1 MLKTLYQQIKQYRT
15 AALLTP
21 GFTALEVLM
30 DVLIPYVTASL
41 IDKGINAGDMENV
54 YFYGAIMMGMALLSL
69 VFGILGGRC
78 SAYASTGFAANLRA
92 AMYRNIQ
99 RMAFSDI
106 DKYATSGLITRM
118 TTDVNALQS
127 AFQQIMG
134 ISVRAP
140 FKLLLSILM
149 CLVIDARLSLI
160 FLIALVILSFS
171 LYHIISR
178 VARLFQQVFV
188 KYDDLN
194 QSVQENI
201 TGIRLVKA
209 FVREDYENAK
219 FAKAAENLYKLYV
232 KAESLMA
239 WNHPIMNMVVYGCII
254 ALSWM
259 GAHYIV
265 EGTLTTGELTSLFTY
280 VMSILMSLMM
290 LSMVFVML
298 TQSAASAKRVAEI
311 IEEEPDI
318 VNPANGITTIPD
330 GSIEFRQVRFDY
342 KSKVE
347 GRRSK
352 VEGQRPKDE
361 GRSSLLVPPSSHH
374 SSLLAP
380 PSSQSPLSEGEGSG
394 VRLPHK
400 RSALYNITF
409 SIKSGET
416 IGVIG
421 GTGSG
426 KSTLVNLISRLYDPR
441 EGEVCVGGH
450 NVKDYDL
457 TALRH
462 AVSVVLQQNILFSG
476 TVLDN
481 LRWGNPDATLEE
493 CRYACQMAQAD
504 EFVSQMPEGYDTQIE
519 QGGTNVSGGQKQRL
533 CIARALLKHPKI
545 LVLDDSTSACDTAT
559 DAKIR
564 EAIHHQLPEM
574 TKIIIAQRILS
585 VRDCDRILVLDNGV
599 VTGFDTHDNLLKTN
613 TLYQEINAIQHED
626 GGDFDDKSL
635 TPDPSLSER
644 GGTRKEERG
653 ARNEE
658 RLRVGERSS
667 GMGGATFDLRPLK

>member
-1 MLKTLYQQIKQYRT
+1 MIKTLYQQIRQYRT
-15 AALLTP
+15 ASLLTP
-21 GFTALEVLM
+21 AFTALEVLM

-41 IDKGINAGDMENV
+41 IDKGINAGNMESV
-54 YFYGAIMMGMALLSL
+54 YFYGAVMMGMALLSL

-78 SAYASTGFAANLRA
+78 SAYAATGFAANLRS

-106 DKYATSGLITRM
+106 DKYATSGLVTRM

-318 VNPANGITTIPD
+318 VNPANGITTVPD
-330 GSIEFRQVRFDY
+330 GSIEFRGVRFDY
-342 KSKVE
+342 RSKDE
-347 GRRSK
+347 GQRSK
-352 VEGQRPKDE
+352 V
-361 GRSSLLVPPSSHH
+361 
-374 SSLLAP
+374 
-380 PSSQSPLSEGEGSG
+380 SPL
-394 VRLPHK
+394 LPHK

-450 NVKDYDL
+450 NVRDYDL
-457 TALRH
+457 TALRQ

-504 EFVSQMPEGYDTQIE
+504 EFVSQMPEGYDTRIE

-613 TLYQEINAIQHED
+613 TLYQEINAIQTENI
-626 GGDFDDKSL
+626 GDFD
-635 TPDPSLSER
+635 
-644 GGTRKEERG
+644 
-653 ARNEE
+653 A
-658 RLRVGERSS
+658 
-667 GMGGATFDLRPLK
+667 

>member
-1 MLKTLYQQIKQYRT
+1 
-15 AALLTP
+15 
-21 GFTALEVLM
+21 M

-41 IDKGINAGDMENV
+41 IDKGIIAGDMESV
-54 YFYGAIMMGMALLSL
+54 YFYGAVMMGMALLSL

-78 SAYASTGFAANLRA
+78 SAYAATGFAANLRS

-106 DKYATSGLITRM
+106 DKYATSGLVTRM

-239 WNHPIMNMVVYGCII
+239 WNHPIMNMVVYSCII

-318 VNPANGITTIPD
+318 VNPANGITTVPD
-330 GSIEFRQVRFDY
+330 GSIEFRGVRFDY
-342 KSKVE
+342 RSKDE
-347 GRRSK
+347 DQRSK
-352 VEGQRPKDE
+352 V
-361 GRSSLLVPPSSHH
+361 
-374 SSLLAP
+374 
-380 PSSQSPLSEGEGSG
+380 SPL
-394 VRLPHK
+394 LPHK

-409 SIKSGET
+409 SVKSGET

-504 EFVSQMPEGYDTQIE
+504 EFVSQMPEGYNTRIE

-613 TLYQEINAIQHED
+613 TLYQEINAIQTENI
-626 GGDFDDKSL
+626 GDFD
-635 TPDPSLSER
+635 
-644 GGTRKEERG
+644 
-653 ARNEE
+653 A
-658 RLRVGERSS
+658 
-667 GMGGATFDLRPLK
+667 

>member
-1 MLKTLYQQIKQYRT
+1 MLKTLYQQIRQYRT

-21 GFTALEVLM
+21 AFTALEVLM

-54 YFYGAIMMGMALLSL
+54 YFYGAVMMGMAFLSL
-69 VFGILGGRC
+69 AFGILGGRC
-78 SAYASTGFAANLRA
+78 SAYASTGFAANLRS

-118 TTDVNALQS
+118 TTDVNTLQS

-160 FLIALVILSFS
+160 FVIALIVLSFS

-178 VARLFQQVFV
+178 VARLFQQVFE
-188 KYDDLN
+188 KYDALN
-194 QSVQENI
+194 QSVQENV

-209 FVREDYENAK
+209 FVREKYENEK
-219 FAKAAENLYKLYV
+219 FVKAAENLYRLYV

-239 WNHPIMNMVVYGCII
+239 LNHPVMNMVVYGCII
-254 ALSWM
+254 ALSWF
-259 GAHYIV
+259 GAHYIID
-265 EGTLTTGELTSLFTY
+265 GTLTTGELTSLFTY

-290 LSMVFVML
+290 LSMTFVML

-311 IEEEPDI
+311 IEDEPDI
-318 VNPANGITTIPD
+318 VNPEHPVYEIPD
-330 GSIEFRQVRFDY
+330 GSIEFHGVRFDY
-342 KSKVE
+342 KT
-347 GRRSK
+347 
-352 VEGQRPKDE
+352 VEGQKSKVK
-361 GRSSLLVPPSSHH
+361 GQSLT
-374 SSLLAP
+374 ANR
-380 PSSQSPLSEGEGSG
+380 QPLTANT
-394 VRLPHK
+394 HK
-400 RSALYNITF
+400 RSALFNVTF
-409 SIKSGET
+409 DIKSGET

-426 KSTLVNLISRLYDPR
+426 KSSLINLISRLYDPR
-441 EGEVCVGGH
+441 EGEILVGGR

-457 TALRH
+457 TALRT

-476 TVLDN
+476 SILEN
-481 LRWGNPDATLEE
+481 LRWGNPKASLAD
-493 CRYACQMAQAD
+493 CQRACHLACAD
-504 EFVSQMPEGYDTQIE
+504 EFIDQMSEGYDTHIE
-519 QGGTNVSGGQKQRL
+519 QSGTNVSGGQKQRL

-564 EAIHHQLPEM
+564 EALSTQLPEM
-574 TKIIIAQRILS
+574 TKLIIAQRILS
-585 VRDCDRILVLDNGV
+585 VKDCDRILVLDNGV
-599 VTGFDTHDNLLKTN
+599 VTGFDTHENLLNTN
-613 TLYQEINAIQHED
+613 QLYQEIYAIQNENV
-626 GGDFDDKSL
+626 GDFD
-635 TPDPSLSER
+635 
-644 GGTRKEERG
+644 
-653 ARNEE
+653 A
-658 RLRVGERSS
+658 
-667 GMGGATFDLRPLK
+667 

>member
-1 MLKTLYQQIKQYRT
+1 M
-15 AALLTP
+15 LTP
-21 GFTALEVLM
+21 AFTALEVLM

-54 YFYGAIMMGMALLSL
+54 YFYGAVMMGMAFLSL
-69 VFGILGGRC
+69 AFGILGGRC
-78 SAYASTGFAANLRA
+78 SAYASTGFAANLRS

-118 TTDVNALQS
+118 TTDVNTLQS

-160 FLIALVILSFS
+160 FVIALIVLSFS

-178 VARLFQQVFV
+178 VARLFQQVFER
-188 KYDDLN
+188 YDALN
-194 QSVQENI
+194 QSVQENV

-209 FVREDYENAK
+209 FVREKYENEK
-219 FAKAAENLYKLYV
+219 FAKAAENLYRLYV

-239 WNHPIMNMVVYGCII
+239 LNHPVMNMVVYGCII
-254 ALSWM
+254 ALSWF

-265 EGTLTTGELTSLFTY
+265 DGTLTTGELTSLFTY

-290 LSMVFVML
+290 LSMTFVML

-311 IEEEPDI
+311 IEDEPDI
-318 VNPANGITTIPD
+318 VNPEHPVYEIPD
-330 GSIEFRQVRFDY
+330 GSIEFKGVRFDY
-342 KSKVE
+342 KT
-347 GRRSK
+347 
-352 VEGQRPKDE
+352 VEGQKPTPNTQHPTPNTR
-361 GRSSLLVPPSSHH
+361 
-374 SSLLAP
+374 
-380 PSSQSPLSEGEGSG
+380 
-394 VRLPHK
+394 HK
-400 RSALYNITF
+400 RSALFNVTF
-409 SIKSGET
+409 DIKSGET

-426 KSTLVNLISRLYDPR
+426 KSSLINLISRLYDPR
-441 EGEVCVGGH
+441 EGEIRVGGR

-457 TALRH
+457 TALRT

-476 TVLDN
+476 SILDN
-481 LRWGNPDATLEE
+481 LRWGNPKASLAD
-493 CRYACQMAQAD
+493 CQRACHLACAD
-504 EFVSQMPEGYDTQIE
+504 EFIDQMPEGYDTHIE

-564 EAIHHQLPEM
+564 EALSTQLPEM
-574 TKIIIAQRILS
+574 TKLIIAQRILS
-585 VRDCDRILVLDNGV
+585 VKDCDRILVLDNGV
-599 VTGFDTHDNLLKTN
+599 VTGFDTHENLLNTN
-613 TLYQEINAIQHED
+613 QLYQEIYAIQNENV
-626 GGDFDDKSL
+626 GDFD
-635 TPDPSLSER
+635 
-644 GGTRKEERG
+644 
-653 ARNEE
+653 A
-658 RLRVGERSS
+658 
-667 GMGGATFDLRPLK
+667 

>member
-1 MLKTLYQQIKQYRT
+1 
-15 AALLTP
+15 
-21 GFTALEVLM
+21 
-30 DVLIPYVTASL
+30 
-41 IDKGINAGDMENV
+41 
-54 YFYGAIMMGMALLSL
+54 
-69 VFGILGGRC
+69 
-78 SAYASTGFAANLRA
+78 
-92 AMYRNIQ
+92 
-99 RMAFSDI
+99 
-106 DKYATSGLITRM
+106 
-118 TTDVNALQS
+118 
-127 AFQQIMG
+127 
-134 ISVRAP
+134 
-140 FKLLLSILM
+140 
-149 CLVIDARLSLI
+149 
-160 FLIALVILSFS
+160 
-171 LYHIISR
+171 
-178 VARLFQQVFV
+178 
-188 KYDDLN
+188 
-194 QSVQENI
+194 
-201 TGIRLVKA
+201 
-209 FVREDYENAK
+209 
-219 FAKAAENLYKLYV
+219 
-232 KAESLMA
+232 
-239 WNHPIMNMVVYGCII
+239 
-254 ALSWM
+254 
-259 GAHYIV
+259 
-265 EGTLTTGELTSLFTY
+265 
-280 VMSILMSLMM
+280 
-290 LSMVFVML
+290 ML

-342 KSKVE
+342 KSKDE
-347 GRRSK
+347 GQRSKDEGQRSKDEGQRSK
-352 VEGQRPKDE
+352 V
-361 GRSSLLVPPSSHH
+361 
-374 SSLLAP
+374 
-380 PSSQSPLSEGEGSG
+380 SPL
-394 VRLPHK
+394 LPHK

-613 TLYQEINAIQHED
+613 TLYQEINAIQTENI
-626 GGDFDDKSL
+626 GDFD
-635 TPDPSLSER
+635 
-644 GGTRKEERG
+644 
-653 ARNEE
+653 A
-658 RLRVGERSS
+658 
-667 GMGGATFDLRPLK
+667 